1 MTQVDFYTHVED
13 RLRTACVLAG
23 KAYASGMRVLVFCA
37 DHAAAQK
44 FSHLLWS
51 APSTGFVPHCM
62 ATDALAGI
70 TPVIVDHEGTN
81 IPHDEVLI
89 NLRDEWP
96 PFFSRFQRLLEIV
109 SLDEAEREA
118 ARQRFRFY
126 RDRGYEIR
134 SHDRSRAGA
143 RP

>member
-13 RLRTACVLAG
+13 RLRTACALTG
-23 KAYASGMRVLVFCA
+23 KAYAQGMRVLVFCA

-44 FSHLLWS
+44 FSRLLWS
-51 APSTGFVPHCM
+51 VPATSFVPHC
-62 ATDALAGI
+62 APTDALAGI
-70 TPVIVDHEGTN
+70 TPVIVDHEGTQ

-89 NLRDEWP
+89 NLCDEWP

-109 SLDEAEREA
+109 SLDESERET
-118 ARQRFRFY
+118 ARKRFRFY

-134 SHDRSRAGA
+134 SHDRSRAAA
-143 RP
+143 RN